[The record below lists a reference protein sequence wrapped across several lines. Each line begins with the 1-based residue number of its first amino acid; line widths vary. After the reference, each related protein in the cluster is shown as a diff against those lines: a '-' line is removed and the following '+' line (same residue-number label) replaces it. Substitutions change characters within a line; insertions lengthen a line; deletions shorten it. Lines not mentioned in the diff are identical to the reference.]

1 MSHSVRSRR
10 AKGSGSYR
18 YHFAGL
24 RVAANRPLPA
34 LVPRRDAHP
43 ADLAILLGPGTPAA
57 RRDAELS
64 ALHDHPLRDEKGCPL
79 VSLRRSRDGAW
90 YELRYPDGTA
100 FRVDRE
106 GSRVVGCW
114 TAPHTLEDAAT
125 YLVGPVLAFALRRR
139 GALPLHGAA
148 LEAGGGAVLVL
159 GTSGTGKSTLAAALA
174 LSGQRVLCDDAA
186 LLTRETSGRF
196 VVQPGSRWIRLW
208 PDSVRHL
215 FGPGHELPQ
224 LARGWDKRYFALSA
238 AHAATPL
245 PLTAIYLLEGE
256 VADRDSR
263 GRTLVLSARPAFRA
277 LLAHSYGGLL
287 QDPPQRA
294 REFKW
299 LAELAMGVPV
309 RHLQRA
315 PVGELRANL
324 ERDLQRTLPA
334 LHPREEQGCTASFST
349 AR

>member
-1 MSHSVRSRR
+1 MTHAVRSRR
-10 AKGSGSYR
+10 AKGAGSYH

-24 RVAANRPLPA
+24 RIAANRPLPA
-34 LVPRRDAHP
+34 LARRRDAHP
-43 ADLAILLGPGTPAA
+43 ADLAILLGLRTPAV
-57 RRDAELS
+57 RQEAELS
-64 ALHDHPLRDEKGCPL
+64 TLRDHPLRDEKGCPL

-90 YELRYPDGTA
+90 YELRYPDETA
-100 FRVDRE
+100 FLVDRE

-114 TAPHTLEDAAT
+114 MAPHTLEDAAT

-186 LLTRETSGRF
+186 LLTRETGGRF

-215 FGPGHELPQ
+215 FGPGRELPP
-224 LARGWDKRYFALSA
+224 LARGWDKRYLALSA
-238 AHAATPL
+238 AYAATAL

-256 VADRDSR
+256 LGDRDPGS
-263 GRTLVLSARPAFRA
+263 RTLSLSAGPAFRA

-294 REFKW
+294 REFQW
-299 LAELAMGVPV
+299 LAELAARVPV
-309 RHLQRA
+309 RRLQRA
-315 PVGELRANL
+315 PVGELCANL
-324 ERDLQRTLPA
+324 KRDLQRTLSAPHA
-334 LHPREEQGCTASFST
+334 REKQSCTASLST

>member
-1 MSHSVRSRR
+1 M
-10 AKGSGSYR
+10 GSYR
-18 YHFAGL
+18 YRFAGL

-34 LVPRRDAHP
+34 LAPRRDAHP

-57 RRDAELS
+57 RPDAELPTWR
-64 ALHDHPLRDEKGCPL
+64 DHPLRDEEGCPL

-90 YELRYPDGTA
+90 YELRYPDATV

-159 GTSGTGKSTLAAALA
+159 GTSGAGKSTLAAALA
-174 LSGQRVLCDDAA
+174 LRGRRVFCDDAA
-186 LLTRETSGRF
+186 LLTREASGRF
-196 VVQPGSRWIRLW
+196 LVQPGSRWIRLW

-215 FGPGHELPQ
+215 FGHSHELPH
-224 LARGWDKRYFALSA
+224 LARGWDKRYLALSA
-238 AHAATPL
+238 AHAATAL

-256 VADRDSR
+256 AADPDPRH
-263 GRTLVLSARPAFRA
+263 RTLPLTAGPAFRA

-294 REFKW
+294 REFQW
-299 LAELAMGVPV
+299 FAELATGVPV
-309 RHLQRA
+309 RRLQRA

-334 LHPREEQGCTASFST
+334 PRAREEQGCTASFNT